1 MLIVII
7 RTVVLYSTVLVVLRL
22 MGKRQIGELQ
32 PFDLAVTI
40 MVSELAAMPM
50 QNTDIPLI
58 NSLLPISLILILQ
71 VYISVIN
78 TKSVKAREIVC
89 GKPNML
95 IENGQLN
102 ETELRKNRISI
113 HELLAELRVKGYH
126 NLADIEFAFI
136 ETNGQVSVI
145 PKSQKRPATPE
156 DLEIETD
163 YEGAAYSLI
172 VDGVVYQKNLDKIG
186 LSKQWLKNELSN
198 FGINNLS
205 NVLFANI
212 NSSGNIFYQLYDS

>member
-7 RTVVLYSTVLVVLRL
+7 RTVILYLAVLVVLRL

-50 QNTDIPLI
+50 QNTDVPLI

-71 VYISVIN
+71 IYISVIN
-78 TKSVKAREIVC
+78 TKSFKAREIVC
-89 GKPNML
+89 GSPDIL

-102 ETELRKNRISI
+102 EEELRKNRISI
-113 HELLAELRVKGYH
+113 HELLEELRVKGYH
-126 NLADIEFAFI
+126 NLAEIEFAFI

-145 PKSQKRPATPE
+145 PKSQNRPVTPE

-163 YEGAAYSLI
+163 YEGVAYSLI
-172 VDGVVYQKNLDKIG
+172 VDGKVYQPNLDEVG
-186 LSKQWLKNELSN
+186 LSKDWLKNELSN
-198 FGINNLS
+198 FGINDLS
-205 NVLFANI
+205 DVLFANI
-212 NSSGNIFYQLYDS
+212 DSSGNIFYQLYDS